1 MPLGT
6 PTFRTKDLDG
16 HLKVAECRI
25 SKANVCPYRGA
36 EIPNWEKL
44 GLDPS
49 RVYRLYRDADAL
61 REAASSFEG
70 KPLLVRHIAIDA
82 QNPHQEAVV
91 GTIGK
96 VTYEH
101 PYLIARPILV
111 TTQEAIDLIESEEK
125 RELSSAYRYD
135 AIMTPGNL
143 DGQAYDGKMI
153 NIRGNHVAIVSEGR
167 AGPDVHVADELPKG
181 LRDMSNLTLIQRLIP
196 YLRPGANLLALDA
209 ALGETPDKSVTTL
222 DEAEKK
228 DAEDEWKTEHGK
240 DSMSADEKEE
250 CYERARDKKA
260 KDKKAKDAKAKD
272 DEEEAEDESEEEEK
286 KAKSKDAK
294 PAKDAK
300 AAEEHEDDFKP
311 KGKDS
316 VTKDELDSAVRKARD
331 DMRREMQALAAAREA
346 VKPVVGQ
353 ISMALDSADDV
364 YKFALDHLGINLKG
378 VSPETYATLFEVH
391 QSATRK
397 ATRHASLAM
406 DTSSNSTDFYEEF
419 GIVRAGRR

>member
-1 MPLGT
+1 
-6 PTFRTKDLDG
+6 
-16 HLKVAECRI
+16 
-25 SKANVCPYRGA
+25 
-36 EIPNWEKL
+36 
-44 GLDPS
+44 
-49 RVYRLYRDADAL
+49 
-61 REAASSFEG
+61 
-70 KPLLVRHIAIDA
+70 
-82 QNPHQEAVV
+82 
-91 GTIGK
+91 
-96 VTYEH
+96 
-101 PYLIARPILV
+101 
-111 TTQEAIDLIESEEK
+111 
-125 RELSSAYRYD
+125 
-135 AIMTPGNL
+135 
-143 DGQAYDGKMI
+143 
-153 NIRGNHVAIVSEGR
+153 
-167 AGPDVHVADELPKG
+167 
-181 LRDMSNLTLIQRLIP
+181 MSNLTLIQRLIP